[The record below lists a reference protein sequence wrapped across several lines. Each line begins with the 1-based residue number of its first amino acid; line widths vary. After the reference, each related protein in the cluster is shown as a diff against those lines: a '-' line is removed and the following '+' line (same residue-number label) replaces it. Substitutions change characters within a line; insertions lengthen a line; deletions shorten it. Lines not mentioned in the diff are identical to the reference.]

1 MQQSKISNKLRISTN
16 VIKKSETLKNKNIE
30 ENELFILGVLES
42 AAKDKKKKKM
52 DQLLKNKKTISLNNE
67 EIKRLKSQIN
77 LLEQKNNCR

>member
-52 DQLLKNKKTISLNNE
+52 ARYTANV
-67 EIKRLKSQIN
+67 
-77 LLEQKNNCR
+77 